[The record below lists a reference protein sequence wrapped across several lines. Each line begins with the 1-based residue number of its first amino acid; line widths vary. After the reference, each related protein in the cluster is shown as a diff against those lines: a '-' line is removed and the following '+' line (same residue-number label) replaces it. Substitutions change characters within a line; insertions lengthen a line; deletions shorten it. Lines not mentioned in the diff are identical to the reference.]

1 MPADSDG
8 FATLTARHGCKCL
21 PDVSITVE
29 DCLAAISSEI
39 GASNILSASRM
50 NKAVV
55 VFVKEES
62 MVHHLVEVGLSV
74 GDVFL
79 PVLPLTSPSKRVTLS
94 NVPPFISND
103 SLERMLSRYGKIMM
117 PIKMIPLGVKNPDL
131 KHVMSFRRQTA
142 LILNAEFQY
151 LDVSV
156 KLTLAGKDY
165 TIFISTESMKCF
177 SCGVYGHTKL
187 NCTNKKVTEQSETEP
202 KTPLEQVNPAMENY
216 NQDGRDKTDQRAESD
231 SLSKNDANPKED
243 AVISHAENVGE
254 CSLNANVR
262 SAASGGSETV
272 AAGNSESERPMEPDE
287 LVGVADSESRD
298 SQASVGLS
306 QLDVD
311 QLSEGGEAQSIDINS
326 DSEESDVADYFTD
339 VSSQGSSA
347 EKKCSLQIKPP
358 YYTVQQIN
366 DFLNDTFNQRGPKLE
381 KHFSDLQLFVDSCAV
396 VMRKASLEELDQPKR
411 YRLKKH
417 VSAVKKRLNVCR
429 KKH

>member
-1 MPADSDG
+1 MG
-8 FATLTARHGCKCL
+8 FTLTARHGCKCL
-21 PDVSITVE
+21 PGVSITVE

-39 GASNILSASRM
+39 GAPNILSASRM
-50 NKAVV
+50 NKAVI

-79 PVLPLTSPSKRVTLS
+79 LVLPLTSPSKRVTLS

-187 NCTNKKVTEQSETEP
+187 NCTNEKVTEQSETEP
-202 KTPLEQVNPAMENY
+202 KTPLEQVNPAMEND

-231 SLSKNDANPKED
+231 SLSKDDANPKED
-243 AVISHAENVGE
+243 AVISHAENMGE

-262 SAASGGSETV
+262 SAASGGSEII

-298 SQASVGLS
+298 LQVGL
-306 QLDVD
+306 
-311 QLSEGGEAQSIDINS
+311 
-326 DSEESDVADYFTD
+326 
-339 VSSQGSSA
+339 
-347 EKKCSLQIKPP
+347 
-358 YYTVQQIN
+358 
-366 DFLNDTFNQRGPKLE
+366 
-381 KHFSDLQLFVDSCAV
+381 
-396 VMRKASLEELDQPKR
+396 
-411 YRLKKH
+411 
-417 VSAVKKRLNVCR
+417 
-429 KKH
+429 